1 METTD
6 QVGIRERPPHIRTLL
21 YTLPYIFGEVLLS
34 TDHCNRF
41 ATRPW
46 QGHPNTLASIPLRR
60 RGHPDRGS
68 PPSQATSSAFSS
80 NISFSH
86 AAVASPMFP
95 DLMFLRYIAS
105 IAGCKPITQATSSSF
120 LTLIV
125 MCSQP
130 SLIWVLFNQVLLDLI
145 LNPAN
150 LSSSLMCVGIL
161 AFLPYCAQTLSLI
174 SNFTSLFTKYY

>member
-60 RGHPDRGS
+60 RCHPDRGS
-68 PPSQATSSAFSS
+68 PPSRPPPRNHRIRSGRFGNYSRSGTCLAPDGDGICSCSGYPRMVEYLGVCRPSRPPPRP
-80 NISFSH
+80 SH
-86 AAVASPMFP
+86 QTFLFPMP
-95 DLMFLRYIAS
+95 RLLLR
-105 IAGCKPITQATSSSF
+105 C
-120 LTLIV
+120 
-125 MCSQP
+125 
-130 SLIWVLFNQVLLDLI
+130 
-145 LNPAN
+145 
-150 LSSSLMCVGIL
+150 
-161 AFLPYCAQTLSLI
+161 SLI
-174 SNFTSLFTKYY
+174 SCFYDISRLLPLLLLHCSSY

>member
-6 QVGIRERPPHIRTLL
+6 QVSIRGPPPHIRTLL

-68 PPSQATSSAFSS
+68 PPSRPPPRPSSRQTFL
-80 NISFSH
+80 F
-86 AAVASPMFP
+86 PMP
-95 DLMFLRYIAS
+95 LLLLR
-105 IAGCKPITQATSSSF
+105 CF
-120 LTLIV
+120 
-125 MCSQP
+125 
-130 SLIWVLFNQVLLDLI
+130 
-145 LNPAN
+145 
-150 LSSSLMCVGIL
+150 
-161 AFLPYCAQTLSLI
+161 LI
-174 SNFTSLFTKYY
+174 SCFYDRSRLSPGVSRSLRPPPCHLLF